1 MPPNLSDPR
10 WVQFRRLLLGT
21 VIESLLASKVAVDF
35 PTIRI
40 SFDSESD
47 FRVPR
52 LDNYMRFKGKLEARL
67 TAPPAPGTEA
77 TLARS
82 LQQAWLSLLGAL
94 DLPIGDK
101 LTSDRDDVTV
111 RFEAGDTMVLQF
123 DLEAD

>member
-1 MPPNLSDPR
+1 MPPNLSDAR

-40 SFDSESD
+40 SFDPESD

-67 TAPPAPGTEA
+67 TAAPSPGTEE

-82 LQQAWLSLLGAL
+82 LRQAWLSLLAVL

-101 LTSDRDDVTV
+101 LTSERDDVTV
-111 RFEAGDTMVLQF
+111 RFEADDTMVLRF

>member
-21 VIESLLASKVAVDF
+21 VIESLLAS
-35 PTIRI
+35 P
-40 SFDSESD
+40 S
-47 FRVPR
+47 
-52 LDNYMRFKGKLEARL
+52 
-67 TAPPAPGTEA
+67 PGTEE

-82 LQQAWLSLLGAL
+82 LRQAWLSLLGVL

-101 LTSDRDDVTV
+101 LTSERDDVAV
-111 RFEAGDTMVLQF
+111 LFEAGDTMVLRF